1 MSDGNI
7 RLLLMWYHKS
17 KLYYKC
23 HRDTA
28 DYYDNLNK
36 CLGFPAI
43 LINVFNTTS
52 LFSSY
57 LSINS
62 LFLLFIAILSLIS
75 AMLTACQNY
84 FEFNNKSQLHKKMM
98 IEYSKILYSI
108 EKIIIL
114 IKNDDSF
121 ILNQDVMNTTLNSFE
136 KLREVF
142 IYFPENIWIKNNKLF
157 KSKLDD
163 LDVNTSDS
171 VNIILQSIKNKKN
184 FSFDD
189 VDKNSEII
197 TYSNV
202 TKKNKSDTKNENNSE
217 SSNIDNNSDTKNK
230 NNSVSSNIDN
240 KSDTK
245 NENNS
250 NTINDHVI
258 VNIK

>member
-17 KLYYKC
+17 KLYYNC

-28 DYYDNLNK
+28 EYYSMLNK
-36 CLGFPAI
+36 WLGLPAI

-52 LFSSY
+52 LFSNY
-57 LSINS
+57 QSINTV
-62 LFLLFIAILSLIS
+62 FILFIAILSLFS
-75 AMLTACQNY
+75 AMLTASQNY
-84 FEFNNKSQLHKKMM
+84 FEFNNQTLQHKKMM

-108 EKIIIL
+108 EKTIIL
-114 IKNDDSF
+114 IKNDNSF
-121 ILNQDVMNTTLNSFE
+121 ILNQDIINTTLNSLE

-142 IYFPENIWIKNNKLF
+142 IYFPEKIWIKNNNLF
-157 KSKLDD
+157 KLKLDE

-189 VDKNSEII
+189 VDNGDKNSEII

-202 TKKNKSDTKNENNSE
+202 NKIKIDNLESPNLYTKSKIENKEDNISEIISITSESKEENKSE
-217 SSNIDNNSDTKNK
+217 SNDNNINIIIKN
-230 NNSVSSNIDN
+230 
-240 KSDTK
+240 
-245 NENNS
+245 
-250 NTINDHVI
+250 
-258 VNIK
+258 

>member
-17 KLYYKC
+17 KLYYNC

-28 DYYDNLNK
+28 EYYSMLDK
-36 CLGFPAI
+36 WLGLPAI

-52 LFSSY
+52 LFSNY
-57 LSINS
+57 QSINTV
-62 LFLLFIAILSLIS
+62 FILFIAILSLFS
-75 AMLTACQNY
+75 AMLTASQNY
-84 FEFNNKSQLHKKMM
+84 FEFNNQTLEHKKMM

-108 EKIIIL
+108 EKTIIL
-114 IKNDDSF
+114 IKNDNSF
-121 ILNQDVMNTTLNSFE
+121 ILNQDIINTTLNSLE

-142 IYFPENIWIKNNKLF
+142 IYFPEKIWIKNNNLF
-157 KSKLDD
+157 KLKLDE

-189 VDKNSEII
+189 VDNGDKNSEII

-202 TKKNKSDTKNENNSE
+202 NKIKIDNLESPNLYTKSKIENKEDNISEIISITSESKEENKSE
-217 SSNIDNNSDTKNK
+217 SNDNNINIIIKN
-230 NNSVSSNIDN
+230 
-240 KSDTK
+240 
-245 NENNS
+245 
-250 NTINDHVI
+250 
-258 VNIK
+258 

>member
-17 KLYYKC
+17 KLYYNC

-28 DYYDNLNK
+28 DYYDTLNK
-36 CLGFPAI
+36 WLGLPAI

-52 LFSSY
+52 LFSNY
-57 LSINS
+57 QSINTI
-62 LFLLFIAILSLIS
+62 FILFIAILSLFS

-84 FEFNNKSQLHKKMM
+84 FEFNNQTQLHKKMM

-136 KLREVF
+136 KLREIF
-142 IYFPENIWIKNNKLF
+142 IHFPEKIWIKNNNLF

-184 FSFDD
+184 FSCDD
-189 VDKNSEII
+189 CDKNSEVI
-197 TYSNV
+197 TYSNYD
-202 TKKNKSDTKNENNSE
+202 KKNKSESPNLNNKLDIKEEKKSE
-217 SSNIDNNSDTKNK
+217 SKSETKEDKINI
-230 NNSVSSNIDN
+230 I
-240 KSDTK
+240 
-245 NENNS
+245 
-250 NTINDHVI
+250 
-258 VNIK
+258 IKD

>member
-17 KLYYKC
+17 KLYYNC

-28 DYYDNLNK
+28 DYYDVLNK
-36 CLGFPAI
+36 WLGLPAI

-52 LFSSY
+52 LFSNY
-57 LSINS
+57 QSINTV
-62 LFLLFIAILSLIS
+62 FILFIAILSLFS
-75 AMLTACQNY
+75 AMLTASQNY
-84 FEFNNKSQLHKKMM
+84 FEFNNQTLQHKKMM

-136 KLREVF
+136 KLREIF
-142 IYFPENIWIKNNKLF
+142 IHFPEDIWIKNNKIF

-184 FSFDD
+184 FSCDD
-189 VDKNSEII
+189 GDKNSEII

-202 TKKNKSDTKNENNSE
+202 DKKIKSDSSNQKNKSDNNEENKEESKDDNINIIIKN
-217 SSNIDNNSDTKNK
+217 
-230 NNSVSSNIDN
+230 
-240 KSDTK
+240 
-245 NENNS
+245 
-250 NTINDHVI
+250 
-258 VNIK
+258 